1 VARLVRG
8 RVTSP
13 DLDPAPLR
21 RLLAE
26 TPDLA
31 LGWLRLGLV
40 QAAVDA
46 IAASI
51 APLSR
56 AAAVAPRTPAP
67 WESLGMAQARLGRW
81 QDSAQAWTR
90 AVALRPGRS
99 ESHASLARVLMQ
111 AGEPDSADA
120 AYATALLL
128 SPADARLG
136 VERALAWAEAG
147 QRGRGDGYRRAL
159 SLAPDLPPAWVNL
172 GAQRWRLSDS
182 SGAEAAW
189 RRAIAAG
196 PDLADAHNNL
206 GTAEQKAG
214 RLPQAARSYRR
225 GLALAP
231 ARPDAWF
238 NLGSALQTQNQADGA
253 IPAYERAL
261 VLRPD
266 FLDALIPLATL
277 YNFLGLLDLATAA
290 NRHIVRLRP
299 GQPEASRA
307 LLAGLIFDPTM
318 DGAAIRRVREDWCR
332 ANLPQVSVTRFERAR
347 DPERVLRIGVVGGA
361 NLRGNTHAFVAL
373 PGFEGLDRADHRLE
387 VTVYSDLPADREDGY
402 TRRYRQASDRWR
414 MTERLDDA
422 ALARAIRQDEIDVLL
437 DVVGHL
443 GGPRFPAV
451 AMRPAPVQIM
461 DLALGTS
468 GSQEADWIVGDPL
481 LTPPEHEA
489 HFTERVLRLPLAY
502 CYDPLVDLPE
512 VGPLPATGD
521 RHVTFGSTN
530 ALVKITPAT
539 VALWSRVLRAV
550 PQARLVLKGRGF
562 SDARVRA
569 HFARAFDRQGIAA
582 TRIDLKPWTTGFLD
596 HLSFLN
602 EIDIALDPVPYGGV
616 TTTCE
621 ALWMGV
627 PVVTLAGDRMA
638 GRYSQSL
645 LAAVGL
651 REGIAESEAAYVA
664 HAVAMAVDFDG
675 LAGLRSGLRAQA
687 QASALADRRAYGD
700 ARGRA
705 FRAAWRDWCAA

>member
-1 VARLVRG
+1 
-8 RVTSP
+8 VTTP
-13 DLDPAPLR
+13 DLDPAPVR

-31 LGWLRLGLV
+31 MGWLRLGLV
-40 QAAVDA
+40 QAAADA

-51 APLSR
+51 APLVR
-56 AAAVAPRTPAP
+56 AAAVAPQTAAP
-67 WESLGMAQARLGRW
+67 WESLGMAQARLGNW
-81 QDSAQAWTR
+81 QDAVRAWTR
-90 AVALRPGRS
+90 AVALRPGRV
-99 ESHASLARVLMQ
+99 ESHASLARVLTQ
-111 AGEPDSADA
+111 AGEAERADS

-147 QRGRGDGYRRAL
+147 QRGRADGYRRAL
-159 SLAPDLPPAWVNL
+159 ALAPALPPAWVNL
-172 GAQRWRLSDS
+172 GAQRWRLSDPP
-182 SGAEAAW
+182 GAGVAW
-189 RRAIAAG
+189 QRAVASG

-214 RLPQAARSYRR
+214 RLPFAVRSYRR
-225 GLALAP
+225 ALALDPSRA
-231 ARPDAWF
+231 DAWF

-261 VLRPD
+261 VLRAD

-299 GQPEASRA
+299 GHPDASRA
-307 LLAGLIFDPTM
+307 LLAALVFDPAM
-318 DGAAIRRVREDWCR
+318 DGRSIRRVREEWCR
-332 ANLPQVSVTRFERAR
+332 ANLPQVATPRFGHAR
-347 DPERVLRIGVVGGA
+347 DPERVLRIGVIGGP

-373 PGFEGLDRADHRLE
+373 PGFEGLDRAAHRLE
-387 VTVYSDLPADREDGY
+387 VTVYSDLPRDREDGY
-402 TRRYRQASDRWR
+402 TQRYRLASDRWR

-422 ALARAIRQDEIDVLL
+422 ALARAIRQDEIDVLV

-451 AMRPAPVQIM
+451 ALRPAPVQVM

-468 GSQEADWIVGDPL
+468 GSHAADWIVGDPL
-481 LTPPEHEA
+481 LTPPEHAA

-512 VGPLPATGD
+512 VGSQPAAGN

-539 VALWSRVLRAV
+539 VALWSRVLRAA
-550 PQARLVLKGRGF
+550 PEARLVLKGRGF

-569 HFARAFDRQGIAA
+569 HFAGAFDRQGIAA
-582 TRIDLKPWTTGFLD
+582 TRIDLRPWTAGYLD

-602 EIDIALDPVPYGGV
+602 EIDVALDPVPYGGV

-627 PVVTLAGDRMA
+627 PVATLAGDRMA

-651 REGIAESEAAYVA
+651 HEGIADSAEAYVA
-664 HAVAMAVDFDG
+664 RAVAIAADIDR
-675 LAGLRSGLRAQA
+675 LAGLRSGLRGQA